1 MNNPILPEWFLDWW
15 FAPWQY
21 AGAAARMY
29 AGAAA
34 RMAHADDVIALR
46 DGYRLWCEQAHV
58 AADLPASFD
67 KEWHIACTTNG
78 DELVRTARLFAG
90 LFAARA
96 HEQEALNELSLAD
109 RKWCAGIASIQPV
122 RAMVTY
128 PAKEPGSIDVSGL
141 AELAMRL
148 EQAFPGMWSRLRLML
163 PPSGAGKVDA
173 ILGQMPSA
181 APDNAAS
188 VTRIRRCWQMC
199 RQRASASRH
208 AGAV

>member
-1 MNNPILPEWFLDWW
+1 MNNPTLPEWFLDWW

-21 AGAAARMY
+21 AGGAARL
-29 AGAAA
+29 
-34 RMAHADDVIALR
+34 AHAEDVIALR

-58 AADLPASFD
+58 DADLPASFD
-67 KEWHIACTTNG
+67 TEWHIACATNG
-78 DELVRTARLFAG
+78 DELLRSARLFAG

-96 HEQEALNELSLAD
+96 HEQEVLNELSLAD

-122 RAMVTY
+122 RAAVADL
-128 PAKEPGSIDVSGL
+128 AKEPGSIDVSGL

-148 EQAFPGMWSRLRLML
+148 EQDFPGMWSRLRLMV
-163 PPSGAGKVDA
+163 PPSGAAKVDA
-173 ILGQMPSA
+173 ILRQMPSA
-181 APDNAAS
+181 VPDSHAAAA
-188 VTRIRRCWQMC
+188 RIRRCWQMC